1 MTLGNGQYD
10 YKTAKDISF
19 LLCIWKFANYLI
31 TLSYFPEQSILRWIW
46 STPGPEE
53 QHWLVVSVH
62 STWEKVH
69 ESFISQWADGV
80 NTIIVRAKVTY

>member
-1 MTLGNGQYD
+1 M
-10 YKTAKDISF
+10 
-19 LLCIWKFANYLI
+19 
-31 TLSYFPEQSILRWIW
+31 W
-46 STPGPEE
+46 STRAPEE